1 MQRGIR
7 LRRISL
13 FVAAVA
19 ALVVLGIE
27 TWISVGTSIPTG
39 GALASPSGT
48 SMTIGAK
55 MPTSTYDDYDI
66 VVD

>member
-7 LRRISL
+7 VRRISL

-27 TWISVGTSIPTG
+27 TWISVGTSIATG
-39 GALASPSGT
+39 GALANPSGT

>member
-1 MQRGIR
+1 MQREIR
-7 LRRISL
+7 VRRIVL

-39 GALASPSGT
+39 ALASPSGA
-48 SMTIGAK
+48 SMMIGAK
-55 MPTSTYDDYDI
+55 VPTSTYDDYDI

>member
-7 LRRISL
+7 VRRIVL

-27 TWISVGTSIPTG
+27 TWISVGTSIPTA
-39 GALASPSGT
+39 GALASPSGA
-48 SMTIGAK
+48 SMMIGAK
-55 MPTSTYDDYDI
+55 VPTSNYDDYDI